1 VFLLPVY
8 ASILGICKHLCIF
21 VDGNAPDVE
30 SCMLHSMRHI
40 GRSREWRWLINQVFG
55 LVVLLIL
62 KYPMLARCDKSRSMS
77 GWMIFVYAACVYW
90 CVMAVLLTKFRPC
103 KPVRSV
109 VFTESDSQEAVSHTD
124 TDISKKSKISK
135 KE

>member
-1 VFLLPVY
+1 ME
-8 ASILGICKHLCIF
+8 G
-21 VDGNAPDVE
+21 
-30 SCMLHSMRHI
+30 
-40 GRSREWRWLINQVFG
+40 LINQVFG

-62 KYPMLARCDKSRSMS
+62 KYPMLARCDNSRIMS

>member
-1 VFLLPVY
+1 MFLLPLY
-8 ASILGICKHLCIF
+8 DGILGICKHLCIF

-62 KYPMLARCDKSRSMS
+62 KYPMLARCDNKSINVGMDDL
-77 GWMIFVYAACVYW
+77 CV
-90 CVMAVLLTKFRPC
+90 CRVCLLVCDGCTVNKVP
-103 KPVRSV
+103 SV
-109 VFTESDSQEAVSHTD
+109 
-124 TDISKKSKISK
+124 
-135 KE
+135 